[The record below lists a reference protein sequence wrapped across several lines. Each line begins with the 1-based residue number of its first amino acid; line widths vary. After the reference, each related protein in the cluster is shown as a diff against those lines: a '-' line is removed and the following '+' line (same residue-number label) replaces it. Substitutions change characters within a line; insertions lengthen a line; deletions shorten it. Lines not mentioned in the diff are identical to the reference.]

1 MVPRYLPQGTMTCAS
16 NGNYV
21 AGSDYDKLDE
31 TLNQVL
37 DTAANYFKQVEAG
50 EMTAEHAATVIR
62 LCAKLCR

>member
-1 MVPRYLPQGTMTCAS
+1 MTCAS

-37 DTAANYFKQVEAG
+37 DTAATYFKQVEAG
-50 EMTAEHAATVIR
+50 ELNAEQAATAILV
-62 LCAKLCR
+62 CAELRR